1 MGNLLYNKIGKRE
14 ELFMFTYHI
23 REDLYLKLLEPSDA
37 QAVFALTDNSR
48 AHLRQWLPWVD
59 HTNEEEDT
67 KAFIRSVRQGWAD
80 QKLFSAGIVF
90 QGSIAGVA
98 GFNRLDHQNNLGEIG
113 YWLGE
118 AYQGKGIMT
127 AAAEAFISYG
137 FEQLGLNKIVIKVA
151 TANEKSKAVP
161 ERLGF
166 KQEGTLRQEHWL
178 HDQYVD
184 IVVYSLLNEEWKI

>member
-1 MGNLLYNKIGKRE
+1 
-14 ELFMFTYHI
+14 MFTYRI

-37 QAVFALTDNSR
+37 WTVFSLTDNSR
-48 AHLRQWLPWVD
+48 DYLRQWLPWVD
-59 HTNEEEDT
+59 HTNEEADT

-80 QKLFSAGIVF
+80 QTLFSAGIVF

-118 AYQGKGIMT
+118 KYQGKGIMT
-127 AAAEAFISYG
+127 EAAKAFISYG
-137 FEQLGLNKIVIKVA
+137 FDQLGLNKIVIKVA
-151 TANEKSKAVP
+151 TANEKSRAVP

-166 KQEGTLRQEHWL
+166 KREGVLRQEHWL

-184 IVVYSLLNEEWKI
+184 IAVYSLLNEEWKN